1 MLDRRAFLATP
12 LAASFS
18 NIVGAASE
26 GSLRSHVRQN
36 PLAITMWDFSWLE
49 RRWPGAGYA
58 DWDEA
63 LDGLKLRGY
72 DAVRIDAYPHLVH
85 YGADRTWELLPVW
98 SVQDWGAPARCRVQV
113 QPHLNLFLRKCAARG
128 MSVGLSTWFRQ
139 DVDDQRM
146 KIKGP
151 ADLAQ
156 VWKST
161 LDSIAAEELTS
172 NLLYVDLC
180 NEFPLDIWAPFTP
193 KGLNRQS
200 TEGVRWMAEPIAIL
214 RKAYPSLDYTLS
226 FTSEYE
232 TWRQQDVSMLDFL
245 ELHLWMATC
254 SDFYERV
261 GYHFERFETKGYD
274 NLQLNA
280 EQLYRSKPD
289 YWKSR
294 LTSGIDQL
302 AAWSQFSHKPLLT
315 TECWSLVDY
324 KDYPMLNWDW
334 LKQLC
339 EVGVKHAAE
348 QGRWAAMATSNF
360 CAPQFVGMWRDVNWH
375 RKLTD
380 VIHAARLPW

>member
-1 MLDRRAFLATP
+1 
-12 LAASFS
+12 
-18 NIVGAASE
+18 
-26 GSLRSHVRQN
+26 
-36 PLAITMWDFSWLE
+36 MWDFSWLE
-49 RRWPGAGYA
+49 RRWPGAGYE

-63 LDGLKLRGY
+63 LEGLKARGY

-85 YGADRTWELLPVW
+85 YGADRVWELLPVW
-98 SVQDWGAPARCRVQV
+98 SVQDWGAAARCRVQV
-113 QPHLNLFLRKCAARG
+113 QPSLNRFLKKCAERG
-128 MSVGLSTWFRQ
+128 VCVGLSTWFRQ

-146 KIKGP
+146 KIKDP

-161 LDSIAAEELTS
+161 LDSVAAEGLIS

-193 KGLNRQS
+193 KGLTRK
-200 TEGVRWMAEPIAIL
+200 TPEGVRWMSESIAPL
-214 RKAYPSLDYTLS
+214 RKPYPTLDYTFS
-226 FTSEYE
+226 FTSEFE
-232 TWRQQDVSMLDFL
+232 TWQQQDVSMLDFL

-261 GYHFERFETKGYD
+261 GYHFERFDTKGYD

-280 EQLYRSKPD
+280 EQVYRSKPD
-289 YWKSR
+289 YWKSQ
-294 LTSGIDQL
+294 LISGIDRL
-302 AAWSQFSHKPLLT
+302 AAWSKFARKPLLT

-334 LKQLC
+334 LKELC

-360 CAPQFVGMWRDVNWH
+360 CGPQFVGMWRDVSWH
-375 RKLTD
+375 RRLTD
-380 VIHAARLPW
+380 VIHGARLPW